1 MYFHDTFLVSAVAA
15 RCAAVAAGQ
24 FPVVLWHVLSQS
36 PVGSNSSRA
45 AAPTMGLVSCMLPGS
60 LTEPAGLMGGL
71 NRREALH
78 IKCFN

>member
-36 PVGSNSSRA
+36 LVGSNSPWA
-45 AAPTMGLVSCMLPGS
+45 AAPLSKLPVLLQPWGLRAAGFPAPS
-60 LTEPAGLMGGL
+60 LSQQGLWGG
-71 NRREALH
+71 
-78 IKCFN
+78 